1 MKKYVELWK
10 ENKLTKLYSEK
21 FNSLYFDVKKVSTK
35 NQADFKGKI
44 YTYGYV
50 ENLPYEN
57 VVNDGITGI
66 NGEYINS
73 FMNLADIEIKF
84 KKYDSIE
91 SLTNAFRNKEI
102 DIMFNNFI
110 STNNNISGAE
120 QTISVYDNDYVV
132 LTNINSSKVVDSIKS
147 LKNEE
152 VYILKDSLLADY
164 VNKNVSAKVKVYK
177 NNKELLKNLN
187 DDMIIVM
194 DYNTYRYYQNN
205 ELSKY
210 SIAYMGKTNYSYNF
224 IVNNSDNKVLSEMF
238 NHYISSINYN
248 SVRNNAYQT
257 LIINPRNMSTIQIII
272 GYILY
277 IVLPILVIGTILYI
291 LFNKKKES
299 NEIKK
304 EEKLKYVDMMTSLKN
319 RNYLNSKIKE
329 WDDGKVYPQ
338 TIIIVDLNNIQTIND
353 NFGHEEG
360 DNVIKA
366 AANILI
372 KTQLP
377 NSDIIRTDG
386 NEFLIYLIGYN
397 ENEIISYMK
406 KLYREMKELPHGNGA
421 AFGYS
426 MINDDIKLIDDAINE
441 ATLDMRT
448 NKEA

>member
-1 MKKYVELWK
+1 MSDSSASFTSKDKVDDLFKGLKNEEFDYIIIPYNIYLNEILENDYNIVYNFKDLYENYVLTLSNNNDTVNSIMKKYVELWK

-177 NNKELLKNLN
+177 N
-187 DDMIIVM
+187 
-194 DYNTYRYYQNN
+194 
-205 ELSKY
+205 
-210 SIAYMGKTNYSYNF
+210 
-224 IVNNSDNKVLSEMF
+224 
-238 NHYISSINYN
+238 H
-248 SVRNNAYQT
+248 
-257 LIINPRNMSTIQIII
+257 
-272 GYILY
+272 
-277 IVLPILVIGTILYI
+277 
-291 LFNKKKES
+291 
-299 NEIKK
+299 
-304 EEKLKYVDMMTSLKN
+304 
-319 RNYLNSKIKE
+319 
-329 WDDGKVYPQ
+329 
-338 TIIIVDLNNIQTIND
+338 
-353 NFGHEEG
+353 
-360 DNVIKA
+360 
-366 AANILI
+366 
-372 KTQLP
+372 
-377 NSDIIRTDG
+377 
-386 NEFLIYLIGYN
+386 
-397 ENEIISYMK
+397 
-406 KLYREMKELPHGNGA
+406 
-421 AFGYS
+421 
-426 MINDDIKLIDDAINE
+426 
-441 ATLDMRT
+441 
-448 NKEA
+448 